1 MYCGKCGSKNL
12 DEAEYCAKC
21 GAKLSATS
29 IPGGQQTGGGTKL
42 GPKRTRFHCDTQKG
56 RQYSKHRY
64 YHLCGRGR
72 YCVWNDVLGWQ
83 KC

>member
-29 IPGGQQTGGGTKL
+29 IPGGQQTGG
-42 GPKRTRFHCDTQKG
+42 H
-56 RQYSKHRY
+56 
-64 YHLCGRGR
+64 
-72 YCVWNDVLGWQ
+72 
-83 KC
+83 